1 MGQSVM
7 GQRLVIN
14 ITDAYGK
21 WLANAYYHWDAYT
34 VSAIENAI
42 KIIKTQMLFDMLNEF
57 NNIPLK
63 KKAIFLLESTGA
75 GITPED
81 FQLKQYPDIWI
92 PAKNRNEGLIQ
103 VTEESMKRA
112 YYWEEGTI
120 DIDISKK
127 LINFNVFNEYSREEI
142 LELANDWDDKNFI
155 TNINNAIDID
165 IPNDYIEFLS
175 FSKKLLDIHKVNQ
188 VYFFKDKYLMFIE

>member
-1 MGQSVM
+1 M

-42 KIIKTQMLFDMLNEF
+42 KIIKTQMLFEMLNEF
-57 NNIPLK
+57 NDIPLK

-75 GITPED
+75 GITSED

-112 YYWEEGTI
+112 YFWEEGTI
-120 DIDISKK
+120 DIDISRK
-127 LINFNVFNEYSREEI
+127 LINFNVFYEYTKEEI
-142 LELANDWDDKNFI
+142 LELINDFDDKNFI

-175 FSKKLLDIHKVNQ
+175 FSEKLLSIHKVNQ
-188 VYFFKDKYLMFIE
+188 VYFYKDKYLMFIE

>member
-1 MGQSVM
+1 M

-34 VSAIENAI
+34 VPAIELAI
-42 KIIKTQMLFDMLNEF
+42 NIIKTQMLFNTLNEF

-75 GITPED
+75 GITPVD
-81 FQLKQYPDIWI
+81 FHLKQYPDIWI

-103 VTEESMKRA
+103 VTEESMKDA
-112 YYWEEGTI
+112 YFWKEGTI

-127 LINFNVFNEYSREEI
+127 LINFNVFHEYSKEEI
-142 LELANDWDDKNFI
+142 LELINECNVI
-155 TNINNAIDID
+155 TIDNVIDID
-165 IPNDYIEFLS
+165 IPNDYIEFLD
-175 FSKKLLDIHKVNQ
+175 FSEKLLNNHKRNQ
-188 VYFFKDKYLMFIE
+188 VYFSKDKYLMFIE